1 MQEAWQKFWRKLLTG
16 KTTKTS
22 EVIGFFFQI
31 YSLLWLL
38 NEKKIISLLP
48 SINSGLIK
56 FLTMFLNISDIF
68 NLLSSEKY
76 TARKVTQ
83 NSDDHKIFMMDKFIS
98 HVSLGCSW
106 VMPLNVS
113 ETNASDQFSAYIA
126 LCWEAK
132 HAADGCQTFWGDF

>member
-1 MQEAWQKFWRKLLTG
+1 
-16 KTTKTS
+16 
-22 EVIGFFFQI
+22 
-31 YSLLWLL
+31 
-38 NEKKIISLLP
+38 
-48 SINSGLIK
+48 
-56 FLTMFLNISDIF
+56 MFLNISDIF

-98 HVSLGCSW
+98 HVSLGCSR

-132 HAADGCQTFWGDF
+132 HAADGCQTF